1 MSEDLNLIA
10 HAVVARSLA
19 RQAAKELREVGARID
34 KAAPGQSVAG
44 KMLAELG
51 RTIDDELT
59 LIGQIM
65 IDEAAAE
72 RKAK

>member
-1 MSEDLNLIA
+1 MSDDLTLIA

-19 RQAAKELREVGARID
+19 RQAAKELRAVGERID
-34 KAAPGQSVAG
+34 KAAPDQSAG